1 MVVDN
6 KDCMMENSSDQSV
19 TKLTSNHV
27 ELSVNSQMNTE
38 IDLFESELEN
48 KSSVSTPVF
57 SQDAQRCSIPD
68 SDWNVEVM
76 THQL

>member
-1 MVVDN
+1 
-6 KDCMMENSSDQSV
+6 MENSSDKSV

-57 SQDAQRCSIPD
+57 SQDAQRCSISN
-68 SDWNVEVM
+68 SDWNVEVNDS
-76 THQL
+76 LERVFIPII